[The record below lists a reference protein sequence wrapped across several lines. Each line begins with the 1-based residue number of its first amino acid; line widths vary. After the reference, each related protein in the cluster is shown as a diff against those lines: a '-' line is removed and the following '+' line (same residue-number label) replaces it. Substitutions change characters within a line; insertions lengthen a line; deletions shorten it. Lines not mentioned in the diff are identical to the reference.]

1 MNRRSLLALIGLA
14 PVASVAPVQALS
26 GARFAAGGLVRGES
40 YIVGQAASELAMPL
54 RGEILTVNIDEGEIA
69 RAVRAQ
75 LARHGLFDQID
86 GPGFYDGD
94 GI

>member
-1 MNRRSLLALIGLA
+1 MIGLA
-14 PVASVAPVQALS
+14 PVASLAPAQAMS
-26 GARFAAGGLVRGES
+26 GARVATGGLVRGES

-75 LARHGLFDQID
+75 LARHGLFSHDD
-86 GPGFYDGD
+86 RPGFTDGD